1 MWIERIEVAAA
12 AAVAVPVD
20 TGVVACAV
28 DSVAV
33 VASTDDALGA
43 AAAFVAVRVADVV
56 AVASLLSMMNVDRA
70 VDDFQLNSLCLM
82 VPWTA
87 IV

>member
-1 MWIERIEVAAA
+1 MWIERIEVPAAA
-12 AAVAVPVD
+12 AVPVD